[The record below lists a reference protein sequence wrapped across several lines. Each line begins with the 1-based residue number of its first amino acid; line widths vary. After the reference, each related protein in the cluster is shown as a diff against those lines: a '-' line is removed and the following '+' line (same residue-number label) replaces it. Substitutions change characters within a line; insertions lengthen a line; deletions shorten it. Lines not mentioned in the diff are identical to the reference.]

1 MNYADLAPAYVRA
14 IAPYQPGKPISEV
27 ARELGLA
34 EKDIIKLASNENPL
48 GCGEAAKTAMRKA
61 IEQAHLYPDGSAYEL
76 KAALAKKWQVAM
88 DAIVIGNGSND
99 LLDYIAMA
107 YLAPG
112 VSAVYAQHCFAVYPI
127 TTLARG
133 ATGIKVPAKHYGND
147 LDAMLAAIK
156 PDTRVLFLANP
167 NNPTGTFT
175 PYTGIHAFLKKVP
188 ANVIVVLDEAYNE
201 FLPHE
206 LRVDTTAWLQEFPNL
221 VLTRTFCKIYGLA
234 GLRCGY
240 MLAHPQVCD
249 MVNRVR
255 APFNV
260 NSIAQ
265 AAALAALGDEE
276 FVTRTYDNNRAGM
289 AQLIDGCK
297 AQGLDFIPS
306 YGNFITIDVG
316 NGPAVFNA
324 LLKRGV
330 IVRPIAGYELP
341 KHIRVTIG
349 LPAENARFLTALK
362 EALAEVAQTSMK
374 D

>member
-1 MNYADLAPAYVRA
+1 MSIDLTALAPQYVRA

-34 EKDIIKLASNENPL
+34 EKDIVKLASNENPL
-48 GCGEAAKTAMRKA
+48 GCGEAAKAAMRKA
-61 IEQAHLYPDGSAYEL
+61 LDEVHLYPDGAGYEL
-76 KAALAKKWQVAM
+76 KSALSKKLSVAM
-88 DAIVIGNGSND
+88 EGIVIGNGSND

-112 VSAVYAQHCFAVYPI
+112 VSAVYSQYCFAVYPI
-127 TTLARG
+127 TVLARG
-133 ATGIKVPAKHYGND
+133 ATGIKVPAKAFGND
-147 LDAMLAAIK
+147 LDAMLAAIRA
-156 PDTRVLFLANP
+156 DTRLVFLANP

-175 PYTGIHAFLKKVP
+175 PYAEIKAFLDAVP
-188 ANVIVVLDEAYNE
+188 KNVIVVLDEAYND
-201 FLPHE
+201 FLAPE
-206 LRVDTTAWLQEFPNL
+206 LRTDTVAWLKQYPNL

-234 GLRCGY
+234 GLRVGY
-240 MLAHPQVCD
+240 TLAHPQVCD

-265 AAALAALGDEE
+265 AAAVAALGDED
-276 FVTRTYDNNRAGM
+276 FVRRTYENNRVGM
-289 AQLIDGCK
+289 AQLTEGLK
-297 AQGLDFIPS
+297 ALKLETIPAF
-306 YGNFITIDVG
+306 GNFVTVDVG

-341 KHIRVTIG
+341 RHIRVTIG
-349 LPAENARFLTALK
+349 LPQENARFLAALK
-362 EALAEVAQTSMK
+362 EALAEVA
-374 D
+374 

>member
-1 MNYADLAPAYVRA
+1 MNYADLAPAYIRA

-27 ARELGLA
+27 ARELGIA

-76 KAALAKKWQVAM
+76 KAALAKKWGVAM
-88 DAIVIGNGSND
+88 ESIVIGNGSND

-112 VSAVYAQHCFAVYPI
+112 VAAVYAQHCFAVYPI

-133 ATGIKVPAKHYGND
+133 ATGIKVPAKAYGND
-147 LDAMLAAIK
+147 LDAMLGAIK

-175 PYTGIHAFLKKVP
+175 PYTEIHAFLKKVP
-188 ANVIVVLDEAYNE
+188 AHVIVVLDEAYNE

-206 LRVDTTAWLQEFPNL
+206 LRVDTTAWLTEFPNL

-265 AAALAALGDEE
+265 AAALAALGDED
-276 FVTRTYDNNRAGM
+276 FVTRTYENNRAGM
-289 AQLIDGCK
+289 AQLIEGCK
-297 AQGLDFIPS
+297 VQALDLIPS
-306 YGNFITIDVG
+306 YGNFIAIDVG

-324 LLKRGV
+324 LLTRGV

-349 LPAENARFLTALK
+349 LPQENARFLVALK
-362 EALAEVAQTSMK
+362 ESLAEVAQTSMK

>member
-1 MNYADLAPAYVRA
+1 MNYTDLAPAYVRA

-48 GCGEAAKTAMRKA
+48 GCGEAAKAAMRKA
-61 IEQAHLYPDGSAYEL
+61 IEEAHLYPDGSGYEL
-76 KAALAKKWQVAM
+76 KAALAKKWGVSM
-88 DAIVIGNGSND
+88 ESIVIGNGSND

-127 TTLARG
+127 TVLARG
-133 ATGIKVPAKHYGND
+133 ATGIKVPAKNYGND

-156 PDTRVLFLANP
+156 ADTRVMFLANP

-175 PYTGIHAFLKKVP
+175 PYPEIHAFLKKVP

-206 LRVDTTAWLQEFPNL
+206 LRVNTTEWLKEFPNL

-240 MLAHPQVCD
+240 MLGHPQVCD

-265 AAALAALGDEE
+265 AAALAALGDDA
-276 FVTRTYDNNRAGM
+276 FVARTYDNNRFGM
-289 AQLIDGCK
+289 AQLIEGCK
-297 AQGLDFIPS
+297 AQMLDFIPA

-316 NGPAVFNA
+316 NGPAVFNS

-330 IVRPIAGYELP
+330 IVRPIVGYELP

-349 LPAENARFLTALK
+349 LPAENARFLAALK
-362 EALAEVAQTSMK
+362 ESLAEVVQGK
-374 D
+374 